1 MEERPDDDD
10 VILKEPEQEKIP
22 LANRVMEVVLTILT
36 IALFLTFFLIV
47 VVF

>member
-1 MEERPDDDD
+1 MEQGFDDDD
-10 VILKEPEQEKIP
+10 VILKEPEQDKIP
-22 LANRVMEVVLTILT
+22 VANRVMEVVLIVLT